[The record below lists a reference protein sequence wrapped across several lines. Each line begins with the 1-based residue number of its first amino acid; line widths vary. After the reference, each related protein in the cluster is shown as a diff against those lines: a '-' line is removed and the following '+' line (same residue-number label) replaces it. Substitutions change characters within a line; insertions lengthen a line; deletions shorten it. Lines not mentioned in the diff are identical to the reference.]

1 MRRPSFASDI
11 VPARAV
17 VPALAALALAA
28 CSSDRSTPTDPTEPP
43 PPGSIPGVIAYV
55 ARTSGQPV
63 MRAIAADG
71 SGAPQ
76 ALFTA
81 PNAPSGMT
89 MPAWS
94 PDGSQILFTLN
105 EISGFRIAVANADG
119 SQFRT
124 ITEDRDANHGAWSP
138 DGSQIVY
145 TSMDFDGVRI
155 VRANADGS
163 SPDTLAIPGSAY
175 DPTWSP
181 DGGRI
186 AYRSRSSSGSRQIYV
201 YDLPSGAIRAVVDSG
216 TTPVWS
222 PDGRQLAYT
231 YERPVGNNR
240 PDDLVIAVVNADGT
254 GRRAVSRPGGWPAC
268 ASQYP
273 MPAGCAQVHD
283 ESPTWSPDGTRIA
296 FIRATTYLSTGTR
309 TWAIHT
315 MRGDGSDV
323 RRINV
328 DSIYPTR
335 ISWRE

>member
-1 MRRPSFASDI
+1 MRRRSFASNID
-11 VPARAV
+11 PARATV
-17 VPALAALALAA
+17 LAVAALAVAA
-28 CSSDRSTPTDPTEPP
+28 CSSDRSTPTEPTEPP

-63 MRAIAADG
+63 MTAIAADG
-71 SGAPQ
+71 SGTPQ
-76 ALFTA
+76 ALFPA

-89 MPAWS
+89 MPTWS
-94 PDGSQILFTLN
+94 PDGSQILFTL
-105 EISGFRIAVANADG
+105 SAVPGFLLAVANAAG

-124 ITEDRDANHGAWSP
+124 ITQEWLENNGAWSP

-145 TSMDFDGVRI
+145 TSTDFGGVRI

-163 SPDTLAIPGSAY
+163 SPDTLTIPGSAY
-175 DPTWSP
+175 DPAWSP
-181 DGGRI
+181 DGSRI
-186 AYRSRSSSGSRQIYV
+186 AYRSRSSSGSRQISV
-201 YDLPSGAIRAVVDSG
+201 YDLSSGTIRAVVDSG
-216 TTPVWS
+216 ATPVWS

-231 YERPVGNNR
+231 YERPVGSNR
-240 PDDLVIAVVNADGT
+240 PLDLVIAVVNADGT

-335 ISWRE
+335 ISWRQ